1 MRSLDQRLMLILLV
15 IVVTIS
21 ISGCDI
27 KEVSDKLL
35 SNKKIETTVS
45 KSKEESTV
53 KQQDNDKADQKTENE
68 YDKNTKKNQD
78 GTRFYYDQLSSSEQE
93 EYETI
98 YEGLINHEEEIKLK
112 ISDQDTLHKL
122 YKAVLND
129 NPDIFW
135 CDNSYKYKEQKIL
148 FSRYTFIPQ
157 YLFTEKEVQR
167 KQEQIETAANI
178 CLSGIS
184 KQDTDYQKILYV
196 YKYLIHQTD
205 YDEAAVNENKIGEDQ
220 NIDSVFIKK
229 KSVCAGYA
237 RATQYLLNKLGIFC
251 TYLEG
256 TVDKSADAHT
266 WNLVMCEGDY
276 YHVDTTWG
284 DPVFS
289 EDVPDNIPESAKINY
304 NYLCCN
310 DEQLFAT
317 HSLEENSEF
326 EIPECTK
333 MDWNYYVVN
342 HQYYTEYDSQKIWSA
357 IKNDITNKRETSVF
371 KFASREI
378 YDQAYD
384 QIINDYTKDGM
395 RLIQRLYRNGT
406 ITCYH
411 TNNED
416 EGLIQIY
423 WKY

>member
-1 MRSLDQRLMLILLV
+1 MKNLYRKFVVILFV
-15 IVVTIS
+15 IVITVNF
-21 ISGCDI
+21 SGCDFHT
-27 KEVSDKLL
+27 VSDK
-35 SNKKIETTVS
+35 IF
-45 KSKEESTV
+45 SKEETDTKENNTIEQPST
-53 KQQDNDKADQKTENE
+53 KQKDTEQGSKE
-68 YDKNTKKNQD
+68 NTQKNQD
-78 GTRFYYDQLSSSEQE
+78 GSKFYYDQLSSE
-93 EYETI
+93 EKEDYNAI
-98 YEGLINHEEEIKLK
+98 YEGLMNREEQIKLK
-112 ISDQDTLHKL
+112 TTDKDTLHKL

-135 CDNSYKYKEQKIL
+135 CDNSYKYSEQKIL
-148 FSRYTFIPQ
+148 FSRFTLIPQ
-157 YLFTEKEVQR
+157 YLFTKKE
-167 KQEQIETAANI
+167 IETKKKQIRTAVET

-184 KQDTDYQKILYV
+184 QNDTDYQKILYV
-196 YKYLIHQTD
+196 YQYLIDQTD
-205 YDEAAVNENKIGEDQ
+205 YDEAAVRENTIGEDQ

-237 RATQYLLNKLGIFC
+237 RATQYLLNQLGVYC

-289 EDVPDNIPESAKINY
+289 EDVPDGIPESAKINY
-304 NYLCCN
+304 NYLCCS
-310 DEQLFAT
+310 DDQLFAT
-317 HSLEENSEF
+317 HSLTADSEF

-342 HQYYTEYDSQKIWSA
+342 HQYYTEYDSQKIWSV
-357 IKNDITNKRETSVF
+357 IKDDITNKRETSVF
-371 KFASREI
+371 KFLDRSV

-395 RLIQRLYRNGT
+395 RLIQRLYNKGA

-411 TNNED
+411 TDNED

>member
-1 MRSLDQRLMLILLV
+1 MKNIYHKFILILFV
-15 IVVTIS
+15 IVATVN
-21 ISGCDI
+21 ISGCDFHT
-27 KEVSDKLL
+27 VSDKIF
-35 SNKKIETTVS
+35 SNEETNTEENGTTEQ
-45 KSKEESTV
+45 KDTEKES
-53 KQQDNDKADQKTENE
+53 NENVH
-68 YDKNTKKNQD
+68 KNQD
-78 GTRFYYDQLSSSEQE
+78 GTKFYYAQLSSAEQE
-93 EYETI
+93 EYDAI
-98 YEGLINHEEEIKLK
+98 YKGLINHEEEIKLK
-112 ISDQDTLHKL
+112 ISDKDTLQKL

-129 NPDIFW
+129 HPDIFW
-135 CDNSYKYKEQKIL
+135 CDNSYKYSEQKVL
-148 FSRYTFIPQ
+148 FTRYALIPQ
-157 YLFTEKEVQR
+157 YLFTEEEIKT

-184 KQDTDYQKILYV
+184 KQDTDYHKILYV
-196 YKYLIHQTD
+196 YKYLIHQTE
-205 YDEAAVNENKIGEDQ
+205 YDEVAIRENKIGEDQ
-220 NIDSVFIKK
+220 NIDSVFLKK
-229 KSVCAGYA
+229 RSVCAGYA
-237 RATQYLLNKLGIFC
+237 RATQYLLNKLGVFC
-251 TYLEG
+251 TYVEG

-289 EDVPDNIPESAKINY
+289 EDIPDNIPESAKINY

-317 HSLEENSEF
+317 HSLEVDSEF

-342 HQYYTEYDSQKIWSA
+342 HQYYTEYDSQKIWSV
-357 IKNDITNKRETSVF
+357 IKDDITNKRETSVF
-371 KFASREI
+371 KFSDRET
-378 YDQAYD
+378 YAQACD
-384 QIINDYTKDGM
+384 QILNDYTRDGM
-395 RLIQRLYRNGT
+395 RLIQKLYNKGS

-411 TNNED
+411 TDNED